1 MTSNLW
7 RLSKRPFGLTGY
19 LFRVPMRWIKPSFLL
34 KYSFNPMNICM
45 TECLQRLDC
54 IWFSIAIPSIGG
66 RWQFFRAVVWNIQ
79 SELFGI
85 QLMQLIVSKPKES
98 QSYVQQIVDQFQ
110 NMSDPQN
117 QAIIELVCTVMVYK
131 FPELS
136 REAIEA
142 MFSVSELK

>member
-1 MTSNLW
+1 
-7 RLSKRPFGLTGY
+7 
-19 LFRVPMRWIKPSFLL
+19 
-34 KYSFNPMNICM
+34 
-45 TECLQRLDC
+45 
-54 IWFSIAIPSIGG
+54 
-66 RWQFFRAVVWNIQ
+66 
-79 SELFGI
+79 
-85 QLMQLIVSKPKES
+85 MQLIVSKPKES